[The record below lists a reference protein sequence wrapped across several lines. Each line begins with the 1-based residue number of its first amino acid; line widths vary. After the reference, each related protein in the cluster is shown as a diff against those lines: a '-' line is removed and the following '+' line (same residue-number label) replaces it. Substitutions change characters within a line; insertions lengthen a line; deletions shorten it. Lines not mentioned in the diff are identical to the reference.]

1 MWSVVSV
8 SFETK
13 GKIGNSIIHVGS
25 LQPKY
30 ADNQNKRAKFYSEKS
45 KKWHFLKIFQIFDLK
60 ANVCDF
66 SEHKD

>member
-1 MWSVVSV
+1 V

-13 GKIGNSIIHVGS
+13 GKIGNSIIHVGF

-45 KKWHFLKIFQIFDLK
+45 KKM
-60 ANVCDF
+60 AF
-66 SEHKD
+66 SQNFSNI